1 MIIMTVVDDHG
12 GLCFNQRRQS
22 QDRKL
27 RQRMLEIAGTKGIWM
42 DAYSASMFTEA
53 ADRIH
58 VDDDFLNQAGQ
69 GDFCFVEDKAV
80 LPYADRIEKII
91 LFRWNR
97 AYPFDMYFDI
107 TLESPW
113 RLQESHDFSGFSHDT
128 ITEEVYAK

>member
-58 VDDDFLNQAGQ
+58 VDDDFLNQA
-69 GDFCFVEDKAV
+69 V

-97 AYPFDMYFDI
+97 AYPSDMYFDI

>member
-22 QDRKL
+22 QDWKL
-27 RQRMLEIAGTKGIWM
+27 RQRMLEIAGARGIWM
-42 DAYSASMFTEA
+42 DSYSASMFTEE

-58 VDDDFLNQAGQ
+58 TADDFLEQAGC

-80 LPYADRIEKII
+80 LPYADRIEQII

-97 AYPFDMYFDI
+97 AYPADMYFDI
-107 TLESPW
+107 TLDSPW
-113 RLQESHDFSGFSHDT
+113 KLQESHDFSGFSHDT
-128 ITEEVYAK
+128 ITEEVYVK

>member
-27 RQRMLEIAGTKGIWM
+27 RQRMLEIAGARGIWM
-42 DAYSASMFTEA
+42 DSYSASMFT
-53 ADRIH
+53 DRIH
-58 VDDDFLNQAGQ
+58 TADDFLEQAGC

-80 LPYADRIEKII
+80 LPYADRIEQII

-97 AYPFDMYFDI
+97 AYPADMYFDI
-107 TLESPW
+107 TLDSPW
-113 RLQESHDFSGFSHDT
+113 KLQESHDFSGFSHDT
-128 ITEEVYAK
+128 ITEEVYVK

>member
-1 MIIMTVVDDHG
+1 MIIMTVVDNHG

-27 RQRMLEIAGTKGIWM
+27 RQRMLEIAGARGIWM
-42 DAYSASMFTEA
+42 DSYSASMVTEE

-58 VDDDFLNQAGQ
+58 TADDFLEQAGC

-80 LPYADRIEKII
+80 LPYADRIEQII

-97 AYPFDMYFDI
+97 AYPADMYFDI
-107 TLESPW
+107 TLDSPW
-113 RLQESHDFSGFSHDT
+113 KLQESHDFSGFSHDT
-128 ITEEVYAK
+128 NTEEVYVK